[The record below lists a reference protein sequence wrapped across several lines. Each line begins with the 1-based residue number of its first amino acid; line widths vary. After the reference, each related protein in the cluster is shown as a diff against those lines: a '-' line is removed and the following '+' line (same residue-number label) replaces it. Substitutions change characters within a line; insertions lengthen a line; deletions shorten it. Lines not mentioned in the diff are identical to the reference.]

1 MNDDPSMKPQPVPG
15 RCGAH
20 TRHGFCKKWPVKG
33 RARCFKHGGKTPVGI
48 ATKKFKTGLFSKS
61 MPRHLLQ
68 RFEAAASDPELLSLA
83 RHVALMNTRLLQLL
97 EEFGQARVSVVKVK
111 EAKAEFLKAHASG
124 DQAALQIATN
134 FMMKAIDGSV
144 DEDDRWEKI
153 DLAVEGARKLIDS
166 IQKHQVQTA
175 QIMTL
180 MQAQA
185 LFTNLAMSVRKGFV
199 GLAAQATDDRMKKLI
214 QGALHLVAAEFQR
227 AANMPDPLAIVGKKG
242 PMLQ

>member
-1 MNDDPSMKPQPVPG
+1 MNENVSMKPEPIPG
-15 RCGAH
+15 RCGAR

-33 RARCFKHGGKTPVGI
+33 RTRCFKHGGKTPVGI
-48 ATKKFKTGLFSKS
+48 ATKNFKTGLFSKS
-61 MPRHLLQ
+61 MPRQ
-68 RFEAAASDPELLSLA
+68 FAQKFAAAASDPELLSLA
-83 RHVALMNTRLLQLL
+83 RHVALINTRLLQLL

-124 DQAALQIATN
+124 DQAALQVATN

-153 DLAVEGARKLIDS
+153 DWAVESVRKLIDS

-199 GLAAQATDDRMKKLI
+199 GLAAQTTDERMKKLI
-214 QGALHLVAAEFQR
+214 QAALHLVAAEFQR
-227 AANMPDPLAIVGKKG
+227 AANMPDPLASISKET
-242 PMLQ
+242 MLQ